1 MEKCIIGKK
10 IGMTQLFDEN
20 GNIVPVTVV
29 EAGPCVV
36 VQRKTTENDGYEAV
50 QIGFGA
56 VSDKRLTKALRGHFA
71 KADVAAKRV
80 LREFRLGEITLAV
93 GDIIKADTFAP
104 GDKVDVCGTSK
115 GKGYAGTIKRW
126 HNHRLKETH
135 GSGPVHR
142 HAGSNG
148 ACSSPSRVFK
158 GKRLPGRTAYSPFLL
173 DGRDR
178 LALAWL
184 GFCGFFLLSGALAG
198 GLRWRYYP
206 TPAGPPL
213 TPMTGLMLLCQ
224 LALCLTPAAIHW
236 KEARLWRRS
245 RSVT

>member
-1 MEKCIIGKK
+1 MKKCIIGKK

-56 VSDKRLTKALRGHFA
+56 ISDKKLTKAQKGHFA
-71 KADVAAKRV
+71 KADVAAKHV
-80 LREFRLGEITLAV
+80 LREFRLSQIALSV

-158 GKRLPGRTAYSPFLL
+158 GKRLPGHMGAERVTVQNL
-173 DGRDR
+173 DIVKVDAENNLIAIR
-178 LALAWL
+178 
-184 GFCGFFLLSGALAG
+184 GAV
-198 GLRWRYYP
+198 P
-206 TPAGPPL
+206 GPKNGIVYI
-213 TPMTGLMLLCQ
+213 TD
-224 LALCLTPAAIHW
+224 
-236 KEARLWRRS
+236 
-245 RSVT
+245 SVKA

>member
-1 MEKCIIGKK
+1 MKKCIIGKK

-36 VQRKTTENDGYEAV
+36 VQRKTAENDGYEAV

-56 VSDKRLTKALRGHFA
+56 VSDKKLTKALKGHFA

-80 LREFRLGEITLAV
+80 LREFRLEDLSAVAV

-158 GKRLPGRTAYSPFLL
+158 GKRLPGHMGSVRVTVQNL
-173 DGRDR
+173 DVVRVDAENNLIAIRG
-178 LALAWL
+178 AVPGPKN
-184 GFCGFFLLSGALAG
+184 GFV
-198 GLRWRYYP
+198 YI
-206 TPAGPPL
+206 TD
-213 TPMTGLMLLCQ
+213 
-224 LALCLTPAAIHW
+224 
-236 KEARLWRRS
+236 
-245 RSVT
+245 SVKA